1 MIERPERSVLSTPGS
16 DWRMIEK
23 ALASAADVVI
33 VDLEDA
39 VAPDQKVAARGQVG
53 RALAE
58 LDWAGK
64 PGTFRINA
72 LDTPWFYRDLIEIV
86 ESAGDRL
93 ELIVVPKVNRPEDVY
108 VLATL
113 LTQLE
118 LAAGLTR
125 PIGLEVQIETATGLA
140 NCEAIA
146 AASLR
151 IEAVIFGPGDYAAS
165 TGLPQTAIGAP
176 DRWDQSY
183 GGHRFHYP
191 MHRLLVAGRAAG
203 IRVIDGPYADF
214 RDEAGLRRSCLTA
227 RALGYDGKWAIHP
240 VQIAIIN
247 EVFSP
252 TVEEV
257 LWARKVIDA
266 YEAAAAA
273 GSGAMA
279 LDGLMI
285 DAASIRMARA
295 TLARLARSAPERSQ

>member
-1 MIERPERSVLSTPGS
+1 MIERPERSALSTPGS

-39 VAPDQKVAARGQVG
+39 VAPDQKVAARAQVG
-53 RALAE
+53 RALRE
-58 LDWAGK
+58 LDWGDK
-64 PGTFRINA
+64 PGLFRINA

-86 ESAGDRL
+86 EAAGDRL
-93 ELIVVPKVNRPEDVY
+93 DLIVVPKVNRPEDVY

-113 LTQLE
+113 LAQLE
-118 LAAGLTR
+118 LAGGLTR
-125 PIGLEVQIETATGLA
+125 PIGIEVQIETASGLA

-146 AASLR
+146 AASSR

-176 DRWDQSY
+176 DTWDQSY
-183 GGHRFHYP
+183 DGHRFHYP

-203 IRVIDGPYADF
+203 TRVIDGPYADF

-240 VQIAIIN
+240 AQIATIN
-247 EVFSP
+247 EVFAP
-252 TVEEV
+252 TLEEV
-257 LWARKVIDA
+257 LWARKVIAA
-266 YEAAAAA
+266 YEAATAA

-279 LDGLMI
+279 IDGVMI

-295 TLARLARSAPERSQ
+295 TLARLPKVAPDQFR